1 MVKVCEQIYSEQ
13 DNEKYSEHF
22 NKFPY
27 ELSIFQKYAIQGIIE
42 DKSVLVI
49 SHTGSGKTNS
59 CLFAIDY
66 FTSLNKKI
74 IYTSP
79 IKALSNSKYYEFTKQ
94 FLNLSIGLITGDIKL
109 NPNAQVLIMTTEI
122 LLNTLYNKANSSK
135 LVSDF
140 EMDFDNDLGCVVFDE
155 IHMINDADR
164 GYVWENSIMMIPQ
177 HIPLVMLSATIDNP
191 LQFSTW
197 IETIKGRE
205 VWLTGTTTRVVPL
218 THYSFI
224 TTTNSIYKK
233 IKDKTLEQEIKNYID
248 KPHILCTS
256 SGQFSDLTYK
266 NTKKFLDLFIDKQV
280 YVKRPYV
287 LNQIS
292 KYMVEHEMLP
302 AICFIL
308 SRKQLEICAREI
320 TIPLLEF
327 DSKIPYTIKKECE
340 QIIRK
345 IPNYQEYLELPEYNS
360 LVALLEKGIG
370 IHHSGMMPVLKEMVE
385 LLCAKGYIKLLF
397 ATETFAIGVNAP
409 IKTVIFADSTKFD
422 GTCQRV
428 LYSHEYTQMAG
439 RAGRRGIDTVG
450 HVIHLNNLFRT
461 NTVDILS
468 YKTMLSGKP
477 QQLTSKFKISYNLIM
492 NLIDIGN
499 YDFIN
504 YANKSMIQLDINKT
518 IKTIEL
524 SILKLNFNS
533 IDTKLLRSS
542 IQDINEYIELS
553 TTIKLLVNKKK
564 KEGEK
569 RLEQIKNDNKF
580 IEFDA
585 NIIKVWQNKKIEY
598 DILEKELASTKL
610 YLNTSIIQVLDFLE
624 KEGYIVTPEIA
635 CTENIIPSELLTL
648 KGNIIPV
655 LTELGKL
662 AIHIKEVHCLIFAKY
677 INEGLLNKFTAAQLI
692 GIFSC
697 FTNIS
702 VPEDFRSNE
711 INEESVKDIILKI
724 NSDYNILETKEIN
737 LGINSGIDYNMHY
750 DIVDYMIQWSTKFP
764 DEITDAINCK
774 TIIQNIEINKGI
786 FLGEFIKAILKIN
799 NIANELCKICQ
810 VTNNLELLSKLKQ
823 IPELTLKFVATN
835 QSLYV

>member
-1 MVKVCEQIYSEQ
+1 
-13 DNEKYSEHF
+13 
-22 NKFPY
+22 
-27 ELSIFQKYAIQGIIE
+27 
-42 DKSVLVI
+42 
-49 SHTGSGKTNS
+49 
-59 CLFAIDY
+59 
-66 FTSLNKKI
+66 
-74 IYTSP
+74 
-79 IKALSNSKYYEFTKQ
+79 
-94 FLNLSIGLITGDIKL
+94 
-109 NPNAQVLIMTTEI
+109 MTTEI

-610 YLNTSIIQVLDFLE
+610 YLNTSIIQVLDFFE

-635 CTENIIPSELLTL
+635 CTENIIPSELLTLKGNIIPSELLTLKGMSCLKGMRPSASGNIIPSELLTL